1 MLTLE
6 TTNIRLPDRIKDIID
21 QETIKAINESIGI
34 KYICDM
40 NTVVGTLERYHIS
53 DKTLDKVMIE
63 IIEVNR
69 EFSRDPDIK
78 YLPRI
83 MGPDMTERF
92 KLCIFNYLDHRYTR
106 VPDGLR
112 GNHPDLDI
120 ELDREGYVCAECAN
134 IIIRRRIAAMDKRIR
149 ERRGE
154 EMSSNE

>member
-6 TTNIRLPDRIKDIID
+6 KTNIHLPDRIKEIID

-40 NTVVGTLERYHIS
+40 NTVVSTLERYHIS

-63 IIEVNR
+63 MIEVNR
-69 EFSRDPDIK
+69 EFSRDNDIK
-78 YLPRI
+78 YFPRI
-83 MGPDMTERF
+83 MNPATTGRF
-92 KLCIFNYLDHRYTR
+92 KAYIFDDLDHKHVR
-106 VPDGLR
+106 VPDGLQ
-112 GNHPDLDI
+112 GSHPDLDI
-120 ELDREGYVCAECAN
+120 ELDREGYVCAECTN

-154 EMSSNE
+154 EVSSDE